1 MPKDKKTP
9 IRYTSREFS
18 SIRNDL
24 TEYVRR
30 YYPESYKDFNAS
42 SFGSIMLDTVSYI
55 GDILSFYLDYQVN
68 ESFLDTATEY
78 RNIQRL
84 GRTLG
89 YKGTSNA
96 STAHGM
102 VTLYCLVPA
111 RTNGLGPDTSYIP
124 TILEGSTFLA
134 GSQQFILR
142 ENVDFSLSTNEVI
155 AARMDSTTGVPTH
168 YAIKAHGNVMAGT
181 FKSTTA
187 KIGPYTKFKTIPIS
201 DPNLQEIISV
211 TDLDGNRY
219 YEVDYLSQNV
229 VYKAFT
235 NPNANG
241 LSPKSILKPMTVPRR
256 FIVRRNN
263 KGFPFL
269 QFGYGSES
277 EMNNQSVADP
287 TDIVVKMHG
296 RSHITDASFD
306 PSKLL
311 KTDKFGVGPSNTTLT
326 IEYRSV
332 PGGSSGVQVGGV
344 IKTGIVKL
352 RNKNPTGLSVNKLR
366 DVKSSIEVYNEDPI
380 LGGSSASK
388 LGAEELRMKIYDVYA
403 AQNRCVT
410 QQDYEAMVYNMP
422 DKFGSIARCRIIRDD
437 DSFKR
442 NLNLYVISRHPNGGM
457 TTTDDVIKE
466 NLKVW
471 LNKNKMI
478 NDTIDILDA
487 KVVNL
492 GIEFKVKGD
501 TEIPKSELL
510 KQCSAAIRAK
520 YLSVDFHIGES
531 FKISEIYSILNRVE
545 GVIDVMQ
552 VKIVKKVGNAYSD
565 IRFNINKNMTADRRY
580 VSCPQNVVFEVKYPR
595 NDIKGTVI

>member
-9 IRYTSREFS
+9 IKYTSREFNT
-18 SIRNDL
+18 IREDL

-30 YYPESYKDFNAS
+30 YYPDSYKDFNAS

-55 GDILSFYLDYQVN
+55 GDILSFYLDYQVQ

-78 RNIQRL
+78 KNIERH
-84 GRTLG
+84 GRAMG
-89 YKGTSNA
+89 FKGGSSA
-96 STAHGM
+96 ATAHGT

-111 RTNGLGPDTSYIP
+111 RTNGLGPDTAYMP
-124 TILEGSTFLA
+124 VMLEGSSFVAGNIQFL
-134 GSQQFILR
+134 LR
-142 ENVDFSLSTNEVI
+142 ENVDFGLSTNEII

-168 YAIKAHGNVMAGT
+168 YAVKAHGQVMAGP

-187 KIGPYTKFKTIPIS
+187 QGGAYTKFKTVPIS
-201 DPNLQEIISV
+201 DSNLQEIISV
-211 TDLDGNRY
+211 TDSDGNRY

-235 NPNANG
+235 NPNADG

-256 FIVRRNN
+256 FIVERNR
-263 KGFPFL
+263 KGHPFL

-287 TDIVVKMHG
+287 TDIVVKLHG
-296 RSHITDASFD
+296 RSHVTDASFD

-311 KTDKFGVGPSNTTLT
+311 KTDKFGVTPSNTTLT

-332 PGGSSGVQVGGV
+332 PGNVTGVQVGGV
-344 IKTGIVKL
+344 SKTGIIKT
-352 RNKNPTGLSVNKLR
+352 RFKNPTGLSATKMAA
-366 DVKSSIEVYNEDPI
+366 VKTSIEVYNEDPI
-380 LGGSSASK
+380 TGGSNESK
-388 LGAEELRMKIYDVYA
+388 MGTQELRRKIYDVYA

-492 GIEFKVKGD
+492 GIEFKVKAD
-501 TEIPKSELL
+501 TEVSKNQLL
-510 KQCSAAIRAK
+510 KECSAAIRRK
-520 YLSVDFHIGES
+520 YLSMDFHIGES

-545 GVIDVMQ
+545 GVIDVMD
-552 VKIVKKVGNAYSD
+552 VKVVRRIGNAYSD

-580 VSCPQNVVFEVKYPR
+580 ISCPQNVVFEIKYPR
-595 NDIKGTVI
+595 NDIKGTII